1 MSCYNGY
8 ERVGSIRTSSNF
20 IHKFEIILSAL
31 LALVLLKN
39 VISLNFGRS
48 NTAFIQAWLA
58 AYPNMKYNPPSSVQS
73 VL

>member
-31 LALVLLKN
+31 LALALLKN

-48 NTAFIQAWLA
+48 NTAFIQA
-58 AYPNMKYNPPSSVQS
+58 
-73 VL
+73 